1 MNDNITQIT
10 LKYLAN
16 NVYQEPSQG
25 NGIISQKEIKFY
37 KKRLYSSFKNMI
49 KGEYPNETLKELH
62 LHYIKCMIDY
72 MKIMDK
78 YDILQKEHDI
88 SDCILSNTVNNNVN
102 IDTELNTDNI
112 NKIIMNIPKKT
123 NTIED
128 FVEKKIVKIN
138 ENREIPYP
146 KIKNINI
153 KSPEHRVKGIKKYNN
168 LSSQNSQSSQSSQNS
183 QSSQSIEK

>member
-16 NVYQEPSQG
+16 NVYQEPIQSY
-25 NGIISQKEIKFY
+25 GIISQKEIKFY

-62 LHYIKCMIDY
+62 LHYIKSMIDH

-88 SDCILSNTVNNNVN
+88 SNCILSNTINNNVN
-102 IDTELNTDNI
+102 LDIELNIDTNNI

-123 NTIED
+123 NTIEN

-138 ENREIPYP
+138 ENKEIPFP

-153 KSPEHRVKGIKKYNN
+153 KSPEHRVKGIKKNN
-168 LSSQNSQSSQSSQNS
+168 SISSQTT
-183 QSSQSIEK
+183 QSIEK